1 MAVNLNELQHSKK
14 AWAKLLPPMMWDTH
28 KIIWLLFQSKGNL
41 CKIFKLRKRSKLKK
55 TKTKQLLSFLFLLHI
70 NYRCGS
76 LGNFKT
82 AITLHDLR
90 LLWEIC
96 VCTVY
101 IFLLSFK
108 LSMFLSLSFITQYH
122 YRLTKK
128 NTALP
133 LLVLNF
139 ISNYSYIKHRDTPK
153 HVCPLTNNF
162 NVWRIEECD
171 VYKTN

>member
-1 MAVNLNELQHSKK
+1 MNYNTVKK
-14 AWAKLLPPMMWDTH
+14 REPNFFHQWCETLIKSYDYCFNQ
-28 KIIWLLFQSKGNL
+28 FQSKGNL
-41 CKIFKLRKRSKLKK
+41 CKIFKLRKLSKLKK
-55 TKTKQLLSFLFLLHI
+55 NKNKTTLELFVSFTHKLQMWQFRKFQNSHNSPWFMFTVRDMCLHRLHI
-70 NYRCGS
+70 SFVVQTKHVSFTVIYHSVS
-76 LGNFKT
+76 LQIN
-82 AITLHDLR
+82 
-90 LLWEIC
+90 
-96 VCTVY
+96 
-101 IFLLSFK
+101 
-108 LSMFLSLSFITQYH
+108 
-122 YRLTKK
+122 KK

>member
-1 MAVNLNELQHSKK
+1 MNYNTVKK
-14 AWAKLLPPMMWDTH
+14 REPNFFHQWCETLIKSYDYCFNQ
-28 KIIWLLFQSKGNL
+28 FQSKGNL

-82 AITLHDLR
+82 AIILHDLC

-128 NTALP
+128 I
-133 LLVLNF
+133 LLYLYL
-139 ISNYSYIKHRDTPK
+139 S
-153 HVCPLTNNF
+153 
-162 NVWRIEECD
+162 
-171 VYKTN
+171 

>member
-1 MAVNLNELQHSKK
+1 MNYNTVKK
-14 AWAKLLPPMMWDTH
+14 REPNFFHQWCETLIKSYDYCFNQ
-28 KIIWLLFQSKGNL
+28 FQSKGNL

-82 AITLHDLR
+82 ATTLHDLC

-128 NTALP
+128 I
-133 LLVLNF
+133 LLYLYL
-139 ISNYSYIKHRDTPK
+139 S
-153 HVCPLTNNF
+153 
-162 NVWRIEECD
+162 
-171 VYKTN
+171 

>member
-1 MAVNLNELQHSKK
+1 MNYNTVKK
-14 AWAKLLPPMMWDTH
+14 REPNFFHQWCETLIKSYDYCFNQ
-28 KIIWLLFQSKGNL
+28 FQSKGNL

-82 AITLHDLR
+82 AITLHDLC

-128 NTALP
+128 KI
-133 LLVLNF
+133 LLYLYL
-139 ISNYSYIKHRDTPK
+139 S
-153 HVCPLTNNF
+153 
-162 NVWRIEECD
+162 
-171 VYKTN
+171 

>member
-1 MAVNLNELQHSKK
+1 MNYNTVKK
-14 AWAKLLPPMMWDTH
+14 REPNFFHQWCETLIKSYDYCFNQ
-28 KIIWLLFQSKGNL
+28 FQSKGNL
-41 CKIFKLRKRSKLKK
+41 CKIFKLRKGSKLKK
-55 TKTKQLLSFLFLLHI
+55 KNTKQLLSFLFLLHI

-108 LSMFLSLSFITQYH
+108 LSMFLPLSFITQYH
-122 YRLTKK
+122 YRLTK

>member
-1 MAVNLNELQHSKK
+1 MNYNTVKK
-14 AWAKLLPPMMWDTH
+14 REPNFFHQWCETLIKSYDYCFNQ
-28 KIIWLLFQSKGNL
+28 FQSKGNL

-82 AITLHDLR
+82 AITLHDLC

-128 NTALP
+128 KYCFT
-133 LLVLNF
+133 F
-139 ISNYSYIKHRDTPK
+139 TCPK
-153 HVCPLTNNF
+153 FYFQLFLH
-162 NVWRIEECD
+162 
-171 VYKTN
+171 KTQRYTKACVSSHK

>member
-1 MAVNLNELQHSKK
+1 MNYNTVKK
-14 AWAKLLPPMMWDTH
+14 REPNFFHQWCETLIKSYDYCFNQ
-28 KIIWLLFQSKGNL
+28 FQSKGNL

-76 LGNFKT
+76 LGIFKT
-82 AITLHDLR
+82 AITLHDLC

-128 NTALP
+128 I
-133 LLVLNF
+133 LLYLYL
-139 ISNYSYIKHRDTPK
+139 S
-153 HVCPLTNNF
+153 
-162 NVWRIEECD
+162 
-171 VYKTN
+171 

>member
-1 MAVNLNELQHSKK
+1 MNYNTVKK
-14 AWAKLLPPMMWDTH
+14 REPNFFHQWCETLIKSYDYCFNQ
-28 KIIWLLFQSKGNL
+28 FQSKGNL
-41 CKIFKLRKRSKLKK
+41 CKIFKLRKWSKMKK

-82 AITLHDLR
+82 AITLHDLC

-122 YRLTKK
+122 YRLKKYCFTFTCPKFYFQLFLHKTQRYTKACVSSHK
-128 NTALP
+128 
-133 LLVLNF
+133 
-139 ISNYSYIKHRDTPK
+139 
-153 HVCPLTNNF
+153 
-162 NVWRIEECD
+162 
-171 VYKTN
+171 

>member
-1 MAVNLNELQHSKK
+1 MNYNTVKK
-14 AWAKLLPPMMWDTH
+14 REPNFFHQWCETLIKSYDYCFNQ
-28 KIIWLLFQSKGNL
+28 FQSKGNL

-82 AITLHDLR
+82 AITLHDLC

>member
-82 AITLHDLR
+82 AITLHDLC

-128 NTALP
+128 I
-133 LLVLNF
+133 LLYLYL
-139 ISNYSYIKHRDTPK
+139 S
-153 HVCPLTNNF
+153 
-162 NVWRIEECD
+162 
-171 VYKTN
+171 

>member
-14 AWAKLLPPMMWDTH
+14 AWAKLPPMMWDTH

-82 AITLHDLR
+82 AITLHDLC

-128 NTALP
+128 I
-133 LLVLNF
+133 LLYLYL
-139 ISNYSYIKHRDTPK
+139 S
-153 HVCPLTNNF
+153 
-162 NVWRIEECD
+162 
-171 VYKTN
+171 

>member
-1 MAVNLNELQHSKK
+1 MNYNTVKK
-14 AWAKLLPPMMWDTH
+14 REPNFFHQWCETLIKSYDYCFNQ
-28 KIIWLLFQSKGNL
+28 FQSKGNL

>member
-1 MAVNLNELQHSKK
+1 MIISINFNQKAICAKNLSPEKGVSWKK
-14 AWAKLLPPMMWDTH
+14 P
-28 KIIWLLFQSKGNL
+28 
-41 CKIFKLRKRSKLKK
+41 
-55 TKTKQLLSFLFLLHI
+55 KTKQLLSFLFLLHI

-82 AITLHDLR
+82 AITLHDLC

-108 LSMFLSLSFITQYH
+108 LSMFLSLSVITQYH
-122 YRLTKK
+122 YRLTK

-139 ISNYSYIKHRDTPK
+139 ISNYSYIKHRYTK
-153 HVCPLTNNF
+153 ACVSSH
-162 NVWRIEECD
+162 
-171 VYKTN
+171 K